1 MLRDDPE
8 VIRVL
13 VFGEESRRAERLAR
27 ETGDSVD
34 AALRIVRRS
43 DVDQHDLYERAYSV
57 DPFSPVMYD
66 LTVNSDRSPVEAA
79 IEAILAAVGQL
90 AETTSP

>member
-1 MLRDDPE
+1 MTRKLSASWFSGKNP
-8 VIRVL
+8 
-13 VFGEESRRAERLAR
+13 
-27 ETGDSVD
+27 
-34 AALRIVRRS
+34 AAPNAWPVRRVILS
-43 DVDQHDLYERAYSV
+43 MPHCESSEDQMSISTTSMSGPYSV